1 MVHQYAVKPEKLGE
15 FAAWGNKYFAWAQG
29 RQDLFKEVKSL
40 KVFSQ
45 MLGASMGGCMEMW
58 EFESLTDLEKWSGKF
73 SLDKERLVWQQQWL
87 AMVVPGTWSS
97 SIWTLGAS
105 K

>member
-15 FAAWGNKYFAWAQG
+15 FAAWGSKYFAWAQG
-29 RQDLFKEVKSL
+29 RAELFKEVRSL

-45 MLGASMGGCMEMW
+45 MLGDNMGGYIER
-58 EFESLTDLEKWSGKF
+58 WSGKF
-73 SLDKERLVWQQQWL
+73 SLDKERLVWQQEWL
-87 AMVVPGTWSS
+87 AMIVPGTWSS